1 MRNPVRPP
9 VGFFNRRLSTR
20 QNSSSDKVSKVDT
33 ALPLL
38 ASTQCDVHFHFYFYI
53 YFHFHFLFCF
63 LFDLASTYTFTFI
76 LSYCMNS
83 VLECHFHFL
92 FAFFCFSIYFH
103 FHNQSPRTPNRS
115 ASTTDVESHT
125 ESDAERGEV
134 IIFCFHSLAQN
145 LHHLHYFFYGKYI
158 SRKAILSPLTLA
170 TSAIFRH
177 LTKAQIL
184 PPLLYL
190 SRRLKILQPKKSQ
203 RQLRA

>member
-53 YFHFHFLFCF
+53 YFHFHFSFCF

-103 FHNQSPRTPNRS
+103 FDNQSPRTPNRS

-125 ESDAERGEV
+125 ESDAERVEV
-134 IIFCFHSLAQN
+134 ALFCFHICFFIIYYETILHQHDQIYLHPPSVSTYILQN
-145 LHHLHYFFYGKYI
+145 LCK
-158 SRKAILSPLTLA
+158 
-170 TSAIFRH
+170 
-177 LTKAQIL
+177 
-184 PPLLYL
+184 
-190 SRRLKILQPKKSQ
+190 
-203 RQLRA
+203 